1 MGVMVTDKLF
11 IDLREAIINGQ
22 TQTAM
27 DKTKLLL
34 RKGVGFNEII
44 ENSIDISSKELGKK
58 MRYGEIDIPDV
69 LMSSRAM
76 LAVIYVM
83 EPIFSNCNGFVK
95 GIVVTGTVAGD
106 LHDIGKKLVSM
117 MLKSHGYTVI
127 DIGIDVTKEIFV
139 DAVKKYK
146 PNVLAMSSLL
156 TLTLIEFKCVMEALI
171 ENGLRSEV
179 KVIIGG
185 APVSV
190 KYAKEIGADAY
201 ASDAFEAVEAVDDLI
216 YNRIGKFSL

>member
-1 MGVMVTDKLF
+1 MDRLF
-11 IDLREAIINGQ
+11 IDLKEAIINGE

-27 DKTKLLL
+27 DKTKLLFH
-34 RKGVGFNEII
+34 KGVGFNEII
-44 ENSIDISSKELGKK
+44 ENAIDISSKELGEK
-58 MRYGEIDIPDV
+58 MRYGEINIPDV

-76 LAVIYVM
+76 LAVMYVM
-83 EPIFSNCNGFVK
+83 EPIFSNYKGFVK
-95 GIVVTGTVAGD
+95 GIVVIGTVAGD

-127 DIGIDVTKEIFV
+127 DIGIDVTKEVFI
-139 DAVKKYK
+139 DAVKKYQ
-146 PNVLAMSSLL
+146 PDVLAMSSLL
-156 TLTLIEFKCVMEALI
+156 TLTMMELKNVIEALI

-185 APVSV
+185 APVNV

-201 ASDAFEAVEAVDDLI
+201 ASNAFEAVEAIDNLVNNKL
-216 YNRIGKFSL
+216 GKFSL